1 MRYSSFAK
9 QLCVLFVFLL
19 LLPTTHPILPPNSAS
34 AGLVRSG
41 VTAAFHPV
49 PVTGVAMGGPP
60 TPQPPST
67 EYLIIAPNDSWV
79 RSFAN
84 WKTAKGVPT
93 HVANVTWIQANFPIN
108 GATIRDKA
116 EQIWTYIH
124 QVYTSGM
131 IPTLRWVLLVGNN
144 ATIPSRY
151 VYLPDGYEWTGLS
164 RITKPTDF
172 YYCAMGDSNWDDDN
186 DGRWGECYTWNVSG
200 PAVDEIGDWTPDLYV
215 GRIPFSDQGNVTTIL
230 AQVVEYERYPTNF
243 SATGWDS
250 FLLAGAIS
258 NYDEEWN
265 AWLDGDYTDEAELKD
280 WINTTAPGYVPS
292 YYRLFRF
299 YESRQYFW
307 NYTCTHGFQAL
318 NATAVASGINLFSP
332 ALINLAGH
340 GTPIDMQRKYENTG
354 YPYGSYFTQ
363 STQGV
368 NVNVTG
374 VAIGDPD
381 NDMYNEIVYTLGAK
395 NTAGEVMNG
404 TVWLCDGPDFTAQ
417 WLIWDLWHNPLTGPT
432 WATCVDIGDVW
443 NNGTIAVVVGTHRG
457 EIIIFTYLGNHQW
470 SAVGVNI
477 EYGDPVLCIEVG
489 NADNAYEPGGPPGSN
504 TDIAWGHASGK
515 VMIATCFG
523 TPPPPAIF
531 VALVWVAPGAVY
543 SIDVGNPNDDPWGE
557 ITVGTGYLG
566 AGGNDGD
573 CYMLQYIPPGPWL
586 LFVVDKNLGD
596 IVYGLDTGNAA
607 NDGWNK
613 VVVGLGDG
621 AIYMYE
627 ANLFLG
633 GTDAGT
639 KKIVSNPGDN
649 GGLVRCLRVG
659 HVDDNDLPSTLVWD
673 KFSIIAGNQLG
684 GIRKYHANNMTG
696 FIDWYPIQLNSA
708 GPMVTAIDVGEL
720 SYTTGETTSD
730 KEIAAGTE
738 FFGLGT
744 SSITWYEWPWSIWSN
759 MISAAQARSLTT
771 DIPALIYA
779 DSCLTGAYDYSQECL
794 AEAFLRNDSIGFI
807 GAMRDSWYR
816 LGPMANSMAYGENRY
831 MDYAFWQL
839 FFSGTTSYRP
849 GATLYESKANY
860 ITSFQ
865 GFINGT
871 SQSDWETYH
880 RKNLLTYALFGDP
893 EIDVFTNNPAALVVT
908 YPAIYFRN
916 QFASVHVG
924 TISGASLSGATV
936 CLRDPAGGYYQVA
949 QTNASGYAVFNLTAA
964 ANTLLGLT
972 VTNHNYIPYEGA
984 IRVKESLGVSGITL
998 YYDPVTLLLNV
1009 TGVMAYCPTHG
1020 YLNNTM
1026 ALVHTYTIYSGA
1038 TNLTSGQLV
1047 WHVLSSTWRSTNIPC
1062 NSLPDGTYTVYCYFT
1077 DTDGMGYAVS
1087 SFNKVTAGTPLSFLP
1102 LLLILI
1108 VIILCVIIVL
1118 LLLRRRGN
1126 RRRIQPQRSRPS
1138 K

>member
-1 MRYSSFAK
+1 
-9 QLCVLFVFLL
+9 
-19 LLPTTHPILPPNSAS
+19 
-34 AGLVRSG
+34 
-41 VTAAFHPV
+41 
-49 PVTGVAMGGPP
+49 
-60 TPQPPST
+60 
-67 EYLIIAPNDSWV
+67 
-79 RSFAN
+79 
-84 WKTAKGVPT
+84 
-93 HVANVTWIQANFPIN
+93 VANVTWIQANFPIN
-108 GATIRDKA
+108 GVTIRDKA
-116 EQIWTYIH
+116 EQIWAYIN
-124 QVYTSGM
+124 QVYLSGM

-164 RITKPTDF
+164 STTKPTDF

-200 PAVDEIGDWTPDLYV
+200 PAVDEIGDWSPDLYV

-230 AQVVEYERYPTNF
+230 AQAVQYGRYPTSF
-243 SATGWDS
+243 STTGWDS

-265 AWLDGDYTDEAELKD
+265 SWLDGDYTDEAELKD

-318 NATAVASGINLFSP
+318 NTTAVASGINLFSP

-354 YPYGSYFTQ
+354 YPYGWYSTQ

-368 NVNVTG
+368 NINVTG
-374 VAIGDPD
+374 VAIGNPD
-381 NDMYNEIVYTLGAK
+381 KDVYNEIVYTLGAK

-404 TVWLCDGPDFTAQ
+404 TVWLCDGVDFTTPR
-417 WLIWDLWHNPLTGPT
+417 LIWDLWNNPLTGPT

-457 EIIIFTYLGNHQW
+457 EIIIFTYLGGFKW
-470 SAVGVNI
+470 SAVGINI

-489 NADNAYEPGGPPGSN
+489 NADNAYEPGGPPGNN

-523 TPPPPAIF
+523 TPPPPVFF

-573 CYMLQYIPPGPWL
+573 CYMLQSLPFGPWL
-586 LFVVDKNLGD
+586 VFTVDKNLGD

-607 NDGWNK
+607 NDGWSK

-627 ANLFLG
+627 ANQFVG

-639 KKIVSNPGDN
+639 KKIVSSPGDN

-659 HVDDNDLPSTLVWD
+659 HVDDNDLPSTVVWD

-684 GIRKYHANNMTG
+684 GIRKYHANNATG
-696 FIDWYPIQLNSA
+696 FIDWYPIQLNGA

-738 FFGLGT
+738 PSGGT
-744 SSITWYEWPWSIWSN
+744 SYITWFEWPWSIWGN

-816 LGPMANSMAYGENRY
+816 LGPMANSMAWGLNRY

-839 FFSGTTSYRP
+839 FFSGTTNYRP
-849 GATLYESKANY
+849 GATLYESKADY
-860 ITSFQ
+860 ITTFQ
-865 GFINGT
+865 AVHT
-871 SQSDWETYH
+871 QKDWETYH

-893 EIDVFTNNPAALVVT
+893 EVDVFTRDPGTLVVT
-908 YPAIYFRN
+908 SSGVQFRN
-916 QFASVHVG
+916 QYATVHVA

-936 CLRDPAGGYYQVA
+936 CLRDPVGSYYQVA
-949 QTNASGYAVFNLTAA
+949 QTNTSGYAVFNLTVA
-964 ANTLLGLT
+964 ANILLSFV
-972 VTNHNYIPYEGA
+972 VTHHNYIPSEGT
-984 IRVKESLGVSGITL
+984 IRVKEWVSVSGINL
-998 YYDPVTLLLNV
+998 NYDGATLLLNV
-1009 TGVMAYCPTHG
+1009 TGVMANCPAHG
-1020 YLNNTM
+1020 YLNDVT
-1026 ALVHTYTIYSGA
+1026 ALLHKYTIYSGT
-1038 TNLTSGQLV
+1038 TNVTSGQLV
-1047 WHVLSSTWRSTNIPC
+1047 WHILSSTWRATNVPC
-1062 NSLPDGTYTVYCYFT
+1062 NALADGTYVLRCDFT
-1077 DTDGMGYAVS
+1077 DTDGMGWSTS
-1087 SFNKVTAGTPLSFLP
+1087 SFVKVTPP
-1102 LLLILI
+1102 PNIMDLLLRILPFLLA
-1108 VIILCVIIVL
+1108 IIVIIVL
-1118 LLLRRRGN
+1118 CIVLYLLLRRRG
-1126 RRRIQPQRSRPS
+1126 RRRIQPQRTRP
-1138 K
+1138 KK